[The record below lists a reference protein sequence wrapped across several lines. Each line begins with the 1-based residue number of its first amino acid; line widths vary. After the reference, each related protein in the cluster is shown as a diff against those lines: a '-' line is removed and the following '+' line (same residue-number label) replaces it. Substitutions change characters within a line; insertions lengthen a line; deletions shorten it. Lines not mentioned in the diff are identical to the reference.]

1 MEQPKIVYNVRMS
14 LVSASGFIGGIKEYT
29 YHGIQQL
36 PIVLALTSFTFAITT
51 GSIAHSTL
59 LVGLGVIMPAYTFL
73 MQNLMGFILG
83 KFFSEGRAD
92 WTCSSSDVCNIVP
105 SYKKLSQLSFYTDN
119 TLNGSIVPSYW
130 ITSMGFFFGFIFSN
144 AADTLQTP
152 MFPGSD
158 PIGHEKR
165 NTQSMFLIAASAIFF
180 VILMFIRFYFMKGC
194 EGRGGSGV
202 AISVFFGLTAIGIG
216 WGFYM
221 LSKVCGARSSDLFG
235 VLSQI
240 LPVSAMATSPVVCT
254 AE

>member
-1 MEQPKIVYNVRMS
+1 MS

-29 YHGIQQL
+29 YRGIQEL
-36 PIVLALTSFTFAITT
+36 PMVLSLTSFVFAITT

-73 MQNLMGFILG
+73 MQNLMGYILG

-119 TLNGSIVPSYW
+119 TVNGAIVPSYW
-130 ITSMGFFFGFIFSN
+130 ITGMGFFFGFIFSN
-144 AADTLQTP
+144 AADTLNSP

-165 NTQSMFLIAASAIFF
+165 NTQSLFLIAAASIFF

-194 EGRGGSGV
+194 EGRGPSGV
-202 AISVFFGLTAIGIG
+202 AISVFFGITAMGIG
-216 WGFYM
+216 WGFYV

-240 LPVSAMATSPVVCT
+240 LPPSATAVSPVVCT

>member
-1 MEQPKIVYNVRMS
+1 MS
-14 LVSASGFIGGIKEYT
+14 LVSASGVISGIKEYT
-29 YHGIQQL
+29 YRGIQEL
-36 PIVLALTSFTFAITT
+36 PMVLSLTSFVFAITT

-73 MQNLMGFILG
+73 MQSMMGYILG
-83 KFFSEGRAD
+83 YFFSAGRAD
-92 WTCSSSDVCNIVP
+92 WTCSSSDVCNIIP
-105 SYKKLSQLSFYTDN
+105 SYKKLAQLSFYTDN
-119 TLNGSIVPSYW
+119 TANGSVVPSYW
-130 ITSMGFFFGFIFSN
+130 ITGMGFFFGFIFSN

-165 NTQSMFLIAASAIFF
+165 NTQSLFLIAASAIFF

-194 EGRGGSGV
+194 EGRGPSGI
-202 AISVFFGLTAIGIG
+202 AISVFFGLTAMGIG
-216 WGFYM
+216 WGFYV

-240 LPVSAMATSPVVCT
+240 LPASATAPSPVVCT